1 MNNKTAKALLLADS
15 LNRLEPADFD
25 GSVEAELRR
34 LHARSEEQERLLRD
48 ALEALGEGSGWMTR
62 VRLITAIR
70 KHLGDKT

>member
-1 MNNKTAKALLLADS
+1 MSEATELADKLFEVSTKCDHHYS
-15 LNRLEPADFD
+15 LDRSAA
-25 GSVEAELRR
+25 AELHR

-70 KHLGDKT
+70 KHLGE